1 MNPRESLKKLA
12 EQSAK
17 IEELLNE
24 CVELYKQQGIEKT
37 REEIL
42 TMIKEKTNGWFEQE
56 IGRNWRATEKL

>member
-17 IEELLNE
+17 IEELLSE
-24 CVELYKQQGIEKT
+24 SVDLYKQQGIEKT

-42 TMIKEKTNGWFEQE
+42 TVLKEKTNGRFE
-56 IGRNWRATEKL
+56 

>member
-24 CVELYKQQGIEKT
+24 CVELYKQQGIETT

-42 TMIKEKTNGWFEQE
+42 TTLKEKTNG
-56 IGRNWRATEKL
+56 

>member
-37 REEIL
+37 REEISHHKLLLIKYRRYL
-42 TMIKEKTNGWFEQE
+42 TMNTI
-56 IGRNWRATEKL
+56 L

>member
-56 IGRNWRATEKL
+56 VGRNWRTTEKL

>member
-24 CVELYKQQGIEKT
+24 CGIYFCT
-37 REEIL
+37 GIY
-42 TMIKEKTNGWFEQE
+42 FF
-56 IGRNWRATEKL
+56 KLALIIPTYFFKKRVVNV